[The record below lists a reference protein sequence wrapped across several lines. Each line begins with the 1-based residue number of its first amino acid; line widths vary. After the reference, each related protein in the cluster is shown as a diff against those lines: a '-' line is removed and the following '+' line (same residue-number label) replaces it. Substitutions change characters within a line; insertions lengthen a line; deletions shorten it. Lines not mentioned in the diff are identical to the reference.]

1 MGNIPHIYEIKS
13 HHIVLYNFQKKHAL
27 DEFQKEMTAASADW
41 QLHSYGNAYHAFTSP
56 DANDP
61 DFGTQYNKEADTR
74 SWQSMHNF
82 FSEIF

>member
-1 MGNIPHIYEIKS
+1 
-13 HHIVLYNFQKKHAL
+13 
-27 DEFQKEMTAASADW
+27 MTAASADW

-61 DFGTQYNKEADTR
+61 DLGTQYNKEADTR